1 MAPVDAYSG
10 AYEIQSAVPSPQ
22 SSVLIFG
29 RQSSMQASSEYQ
41 RFIAQHP
48 LLDTIGNTPLVQVDI
63 FRQELPDIDVFAKL
77 EYFNP
82 GGSLKDRPVR
92 QILLDALVSGALH
105 PGKAILD
112 SSSGNA
118 GIAYAMLGAVLGY
131 PVELVVPENASR
143 ERLKRIVAH
152 GATLITTDALKGYDE
167 ALHEVHRRAER
178 QPERYFFADQYSNPS
193 NWQAH
198 YSGTAE
204 EILSQTNGQISHFVG
219 GIGTGGAIT
228 GIGKRLKEHN
238 PDIQV
243 IAVIPEEFPGVE
255 GLKPLS
261 NPDAIVPAI
270 LDESVIDVRVDVA
283 VEEAYEMCWR
293 LARVGFFVGQSS
305 GAYMQGVYTVA
316 KNVGAGRIVTLLND
330 LGERYASTHLWEPYA

>member
-1 MAPVDAYSG
+1 M
-10 AYEIQSAVPSPQ
+10 
-22 SSVLIFG
+22 
-29 RQSSMQASSEYQ
+29 RASSEHQ
-41 RFIAQHP
+41 RFIEQYP
-48 LLDTIGNTPLVQVDI
+48 LLGTIGNTPLVRVDI
-63 FRQELPDIDVFAKL
+63 FGQELPDIEVFAKL

-92 QILLDALVSGALH
+92 QILLDALTSGALH
-105 PGKAILD
+105 PGKTILD

-131 PVELVVPENASR
+131 PVDLVVPANASR

-167 ALHEVHRRAER
+167 ALHEVHRRAEG
-178 QPERYFFADQYSNPS
+178 EADRYFFADQYSNPS

-204 EILSQTNGQISHFVG
+204 EILAQTDGHLSHFVG

-243 IAVIPEEFPGVE
+243 ISVVPEEFPGVE

-261 NPDAIVPAI
+261 SPDAIVPAI
-270 LDESVIDVRVDVA
+270 LDASVIDDRVDIA
-283 VEEAYEMCWR
+283 IEDAYNMCWR
-293 LARVGFFVGQSS
+293 LARAGFFVGQSS
-305 GAYMQGVYTVA
+305 GAYMQGVYAVA
-316 KNVGAGRIVTLLND
+316 KSLRAGRIVTLFND
-330 LGERYASTHLWEPYA
+330 LGERYASTHLWERQE